1 MIPQEAF
8 LSHSSKNREFVSHLA
23 NELRRHG
30 VPVWYSETNILGAQ
44 QWHDEIGKALRRCD
58 WFIIVLSPDAVD
70 SMWVKRELIFTLQIS
85 VLKIEFGQFSI
96 NLVNIQNF
104 LGSYLASKL
113 LILMIILKKDAEI
126 CFVSLA

>member
-30 VPVWYSETNILGAQ
+30 VPVWYSE
-44 QWHDEIGKALRRCD
+44 
-58 WFIIVLSPDAVD
+58 
-70 SMWVKRELIFTLQIS
+70 
-85 VLKIEFGQFSI
+85 
-96 NLVNIQNF
+96 NIQNF

-126 CFVSLA
+126 CFVSLAWVISISSGSL